1 MLILLNR
8 VLRIHVPNVIVLKSS
23 SSLGDRVKVIL
34 RTRTKKIFFCFGGVR
49 IFKVTSIE
57 KNWDGCFLSFLLG

>member
-34 RTRTKKIFFCFGGVR
+34 RTRTKKIFFFWGVR